1 MPKGKRGPPRLPEDE
16 GGHNVHLSA
25 QKKKKKRK
33 EEEEDS
39 VKSAFILISHGGRLE
54 ADQPVVPVHLQV
66 PDGAGSFLMRIIIRV
81 TEVLG
86 SMASTGTYPGHISV
100 HHRTHTTHTL

>member
-1 MPKGKRGPPRLPEDE
+1 MPKGKRGPLRLPEDK

-25 QKKKKKRK
+25 QKKKRK

-54 ADQPVVPVHLQV
+54 GDQPVVPVHLQV
-66 PDGAGSFLMRIIIRV
+66 PDGTGSFLMRIIIRV
-81 TEVLG
+81 TEVLE
-86 SMASTGTYPGHISV
+86 SVAVTGTYPGHISA
-100 HHRTHTTHTL
+100 HHRTHTTHIDV